1 MRAFVII
8 WAGLAALWLAACGA
22 APAQTS
28 SVPSSAAATTEAAQ
42 SASVS
47 VNYIQNLSAREKLS
61 LNGEW
66 ARIVDPYENGYYNY
80 RYQVHDNGYFKNA
93 KMKTPRDLVEYN
105 FDTAPKLNVPG
116 DWNTQEE
123 KLYYYEGTVWYQ
135 KYFDIEKRAGQKYI
149 IEFGAVNYHA
159 IVYINGE
166 KIGEHEGGFTSFQF
180 DITGN
185 IESGQ
190 NFVVVKV
197 DNARARDQVPTV
209 NTDWWNYGGLTRD
222 VFIAEIPEVHI
233 DDYSV
238 QLSEDMS
245 AIEGN
250 ITVSGMSGGP
260 VTLSIPELSI
270 KETLTLSSNG
280 ETSFSIP
287 AAPKLWSPQTP
298 KLYEVN
304 LTYGSDSVSDKI
316 GFRTVNVSGDEILL
330 NGKPVFMRGIS
341 IHEESLLRKGRAHS
355 EEDARETLS
364 LAKDLGANFV
374 RLAHYPHNEK
384 MVKMADELGLMVW
397 SEIPVYWTV
406 LFDNPQV
413 YAKAETQLT
422 EMITR
427 DKNRASIVMWSVANE
442 TPLSDAR
449 LSFLGKLI
457 DKTRALDGSRLVT
470 AAIDTH
476 SMSDNEILMEDPLAD
491 LLDVIG
497 INSYCGWYWAVLE
510 DCPNKVWKSDYN
522 KPIIMSEM
530 GGGAKQ
536 GLRGTEDE
544 IWTEE
549 FQAAVYR
556 YNLQMADN
564 IDGLAGISPWILKDF
579 LSPRRPLNGIQD
591 DWNRKGLVSETGEKK
606 LAWDV
611 LRDYYA
617 VVATRE

>member
-1 MRAFVII
+1 MRY
-8 WAGLAALWLAACGA
+8 LAIFSLLLSALWLAACSA
-22 APAQTS
+22 APVETHKSSALTAAQTT
-28 SVPSSAAATTEAAQ
+28 A
-42 SASVS
+42 VS
-47 VNYIQNLSAREKLS
+47 VDYIQNLSARNTLS

-80 RYQVHDNGYFKNA
+80 RYEIHDKGYFKNA
-93 KMKTPRDLVEYN
+93 KMKTPRDLIEYN

-135 KYFDIEKRAGQKYI
+135 KYFDIEKRAGQKYVL
-149 IEFGAVNYHA
+149 EFGAVNYHA

-180 DITGN
+180 DITDA
-185 IESGQ
+185 IESGR
-190 NFVVVKV
+190 NFIVVKV
-197 DNARARDQVPTV
+197 DNSRARDQVPTV
-209 NTDWWNYGGLTRD
+209 NTDWWNYGGLTRG
-222 VFIAEIPEVHI
+222 VFIAEIPDAHI
-233 DDYSV
+233 DDYALK
-238 QLSEDMS
+238 LSEDMS
-245 AIEGN
+245 E
-250 ITVSGMSGGP
+250 ITGYVAVKSAERGMP
-260 VTLSIPELSI
+260 VTLSIPELNISQ
-270 KETLTLSSNG
+270 TLTLGENG
-280 ETSFSIP
+280 KAEFSIP
-287 AAPKLWSPQTP
+287 AAPQLWSPKTP
-298 KLYEVN
+298 KLYDVA
-304 LTYGSDSVSDKI
+304 LSYGEDSVSDKI
-316 GFRTVNVSGDEILL
+316 GFRTISVSGDQILL
-330 NGKPVFMRGIS
+330 NGQAMFMRGIS
-341 IHEESLLRKGRAHS
+341 IHEESLLHRGRAHS
-355 EEDARETLS
+355 EADARAALTL
-364 LAKDLGANFV
+364 AQELGANFV
-374 RLAHYPHNEK
+374 RLAHYPHNEA

-413 YAKAETQLT
+413 YAKAETQLA

-442 TPLSDAR
+442 TPLSDDR

-457 DKTRALDGSRLVT
+457 DKTRQLDSSRLVT

-476 SMSDNEILMEDPLAD
+476 SMSDNEILMEDPLAER
-491 LLDVIG
+491 LDVIG

-510 DCPNKVWKSDYN
+510 ECADKVWKSEYN

-530 GGGAKQ
+530 GGGAKY
-536 GLRGTEDE
+536 GLRGTEEE

-556 YNLQMADN
+556 YNLEMASN
-564 IDGLAGISPWILKDF
+564 IEGLAGISPWILKDF

-611 LRDYYA
+611 LQSYYA
-617 VVATRE
+617 KIEAGE